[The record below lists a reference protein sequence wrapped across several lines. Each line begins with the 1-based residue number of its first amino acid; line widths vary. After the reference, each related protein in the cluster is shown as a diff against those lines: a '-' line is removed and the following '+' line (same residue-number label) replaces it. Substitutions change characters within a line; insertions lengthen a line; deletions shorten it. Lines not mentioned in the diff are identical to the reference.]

1 MDDKARLQRM
11 PPLGDP
17 PRVHRKKPVDVVIA
31 LGANLGD
38 TIAAL
43 DEATERIERLP
54 LTSDVRRS
62 NIIESVALTLDG
74 PDPERPTYA
83 NAVVMAK
90 TRLSARMLLDFLH
103 AIEHDLGRERT
114 ERWGDRTI
122 DLDLIT
128 YGDEVSDDESL
139 TLPHP
144 RAHERDFVLLPWL
157 ELDPEAALPGF
168 GAVADL
174 PAATAGADKNE
185 PLR

>member
-17 PRVHRKKPVDVVIA
+17 PTVHRKAPVDVVIA

-38 TIAAL
+38 TTATL
-43 DEATERIERLP
+43 EEATARIERLP
-54 LTSDVRRS
+54 LTSDVKRS
-62 NIIESVALTLDG
+62 SIIESVALTPEGL
-74 PDPERPTYA
+74 DPERPRYA
-83 NAVVMAK
+83 NAVVTAK
-90 TRLSARMLLDFLH
+90 TRLSARMLLDYLH
-103 AIEHDLGRERT
+103 AIEDDLGRERA

-128 YGDEVSDDESL
+128 YGDETSDDENL

-157 ELDPEAALPGF
+157 ELDPDASLPGH
-168 GAVADL
+168 GPISDL
-174 PAATAGADKNE
+174 PALAQDPDE
-185 PLR
+185 SSR